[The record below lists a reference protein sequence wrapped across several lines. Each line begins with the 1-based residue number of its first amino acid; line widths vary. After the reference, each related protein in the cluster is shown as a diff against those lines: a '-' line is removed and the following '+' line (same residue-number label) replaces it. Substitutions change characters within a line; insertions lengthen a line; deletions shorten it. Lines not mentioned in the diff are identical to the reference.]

1 MNEETKVIKPKAIK
15 PKVRPAEIEDFD
27 KVYPLL
33 KEINSKRLTRDD
45 WFRLFQNHWSIE
57 EFSPGI
63 VLEAGDEI
71 VGYLGTI
78 YSKQMLAGKPCLFC
92 NLTSWIVQDEYR
104 SHSIMM
110 IFPILRNKKFRDRN
124 LILTSFSSN
133 DVTYNVYKKLG
144 FKDGNANKRIV
155 YPFPFFNKLSFSKEV
170 SKEYQIIIDSKK
182 IDENINSETKAL
194 FDDHKS
200 FGNIYTLIKYQ
211 GKQCLLMGVKRNK
224 LFKLY
229 YVSDKLFFQTHLK
242 YFRTALMKML
252 QANKMRVDEQLLND
266 APLFLSRKVTRG
278 NPYQYKSK
286 MDILNTLSPEYS
298 EIFLLNM

>member
-45 WFRLFQNHWSIE
+45 WFHLFQNHWVIE

-71 VGYLGTI
+71 VGYIGTI
-78 YSKQMLAGKPCLFC
+78 YSKQMLAGQPCLFC

-144 FKDGNANKRIV
+144 FKDGNVSKRIV
-155 YPFPFFNKLSFSKEV
+155 YPFPFFNKFSFSKEV